1 MSDPTRISAEQNIV
15 IDVVGDI
22 IQGMEKSNNTSSD
35 SAERPNIVNKS
46 GKSSKTSASSNSKS
60 GKSIEHESN
69 KKQQKTDQIGAGPST
84 SSSKSLR
91 HGSSKSDQKARS
103 NQKHEKSSSK
113 DKGKPSSSN
122 DLTDIKNQ
130 LSVLTKA
137 MAQVTP
143 IIPMV
148 QELKTAYDNAREA
161 EEEFQEFEANA
172 NHESGSEGEISDDD
186 IEEAQTKKKKTNK
199 MAAEMAATGAEV
211 H

>member
-60 GKSIEHESN
+60 GKSSEHESN

-130 LSVLTKA
+130 LSVLTRA
-137 MAQVTP
+137 IAQVTP

-148 QELKTAYDNAREA
+148 KELKTAGKLKKNFRNLRPMLITKVVLREKSLMMILRSLK
-161 EEEFQEFEANA
+161 QRKRK
-172 NHESGSEGEISDDD
+172 
-186 IEEAQTKKKKTNK
+186 QTIWWPKWPQPET
-199 MAAEMAATGAEV
+199 EV